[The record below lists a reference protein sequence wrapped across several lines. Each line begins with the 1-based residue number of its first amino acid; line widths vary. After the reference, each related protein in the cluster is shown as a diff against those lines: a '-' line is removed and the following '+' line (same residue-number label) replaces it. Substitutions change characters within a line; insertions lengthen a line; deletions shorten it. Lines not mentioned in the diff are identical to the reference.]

1 MGKIRKAVDA
11 QTGQTLTKR
20 PPDLLPSLSAA
31 EIRKRI
37 DARAAAFRKN
47 HGALRLTPI
56 NYKEDERPS
65 IIFIRDPAAR
75 SGLAFDPEEVAK
87 LFGARSRRRR

>member
-1 MGKIRKAVDA
+1 MGKTIKAVDA

-20 PPDLLPSLSAA
+20 LPDRLRSPSAA

-37 DARAAAFRKN
+37 DARAAAFRKK
-47 HGALRLTPI
+47 HGVVKPTPM

-65 IIFIRDPAAR
+65 IIFIRDPASR
-75 SGLAFDPEEVAK
+75 SALTFDPEEVAK
-87 LFGARSRRRR
+87 LFGARSRRKP

>member
-1 MGKIRKAVDA
+1 MGKTRKAAEA

-20 PPDLLPSLSAA
+20 PDRLRPPSAA

-37 DARAAAFRKN
+37 DARAAAFREK
-47 HGALRLTPI
+47 HGALGLTPM

-65 IIFIRDPAAR
+65 IIFIRDPAGR

-87 LFGARSRRRR
+87 LFGARSRRSG